1 MPSVN
6 DGFSYSDFTNKQDF
20 TNKINGKGQPSGY
33 VLTTNG
39 TKSYWAAGGG
49 GGQGL
54 QGLQGFSGSGGGG
67 TGVQGLQG
75 RQGVKGSDGINGING
90 ANGFQGIQGISGSG
104 GGSANFYYTENY
116 YNLQHFSTPIDI
128 NSVCDDACGLDYKD
142 EFDQYGYWSNHKY
155 RDVTITPVTTTDNNG
170 KMVVDERSPFAFST
184 CYTDVYADD
193 GTLAGVTL
201 GNKKTIPVLYW
212 KPNAMSRS
220 YLYYKDGETGAGGLG
235 RYNDG
240 GPGIRNYYE
249 RHEDFGGYPFVLG
262 IDLDWYSS
270 KDIGRNF
277 RRASQTDHYFL
288 IDNNDGCG
296 GDAVNLMCMKI
307 FIKDVIQIPVDGNMP
322 YGSPPNFIMDP
333 YKNVRFDAMDNGF
346 IVRMGGHTLLHL
358 CIRRFPNIN
367 PKLYPMPVLDIHGV
381 PTGETIDPEL
391 DYTNFGGDTKDNRI
405 SEDTCDTLFVS
416 LDWTHYLCNESALS
430 DTIRDYQPFNERM
443 YYQSGF
449 YINGDFYFLT

>member
-39 TKSYWAAGGG
+39 TKSYWTAGGG

-54 QGLQGFSGSGGGG
+54 QGLQGFSGSGGG
-67 TGVQGLQG
+67 
-75 RQGVKGSDGINGING
+75 
-90 ANGFQGIQGISGSG
+90 
-104 GGSANFYYTENY
+104 SANFYYPEHY

-128 NSVCDDACGLDYKD
+128 NSVCDDACELNYKD
-142 EFDQYGYWSNHKY
+142 EFDQYGDWANYKY

-184 CYTDVYADD
+184 CYTDAYVNE

-201 GNKKTIPVLYW
+201 GDKKTIPVLYW

-240 GPGIRNYYE
+240 GRGIRDYYE
-249 RHEDFGGYPFVLG
+249 THEDFGGYPFVLG
-262 IDLDWYSS
+262 IDLDWYNS
-270 KDIGRNF
+270 KDIGKNF

-296 GDAVNLMCMKI
+296 GDAVDLMCMKI

-322 YGSPPNFIMDP
+322 YGYPPNFVMDP

-346 IVRMGGHTLLHL
+346 VVRMGGHTLLHL
-358 CIRRFPNIN
+358 CIRRFPNIK
-367 PKLYPMPVLDIHGV
+367 PKLDPMPVFDIHGE
-381 PTGETIDPEL
+381 PTGETVDPEM
-391 DYTNFGGDTKDNRI
+391 DYTKFGGNTNDNRI
-405 SEDTCDTLFVS
+405 SESDDACDTLFVS

-449 YINGDFYFLT
+449 YINGDFYFLS